1 MTRYMTSSRIHL
13 LVCYS
18 LRFLPRP
25 LFFLVGDT
33 QTRVMSGGER
43 GQRGKETS
51 SSKVGGAAA
60 SGAGSTMLHF
70 VDVVKQYPGQEQVDL
85 RVEIEVPGTWF
96 GGTSQGCLT
105 NAEKREKYK
114 AQAVEFS
121 ELREF
126 VGPSSRRSG
135 HRLSA
140 SSARRTHKT
149 TRQMMVTGCSWRSGI
164 ATVMIRSRIG
174 LPTSYHTF
182 ANGWLW

>member
-1 MTRYMTSSRIHL
+1 MMVA
-13 LVCYS
+13 LVTGA
-18 LRFLPRP
+18 RFPSKIKALSPP
-25 LFFLVGDT
+25 HLFFWVGAT
-33 QTRVMSGGER
+33 PGEARVMSGGER

-70 VDVVKQYPGQEQVDL
+70 IDVVKQYPGQEQVDL

-96 GGTSQGCLT
+96 GGTSQGSLT

-126 VGPSSRRSG
+126 VGACSRKKIRV
-135 HRLSA
+135 SA

-149 TRQMMVTGCSWRSGI
+149 TRQMMVTGCSWRSGT

-182 ANGWLW
+182 GNGWLW

>member
-126 VGPSSRRSG
+126 PGSFCFSTKQKAQG
-135 HRLSA
+135 
-140 SSARRTHKT
+140 
-149 TRQMMVTGCSWRSGI
+149 
-164 ATVMIRSRIG
+164 
-174 LPTSYHTF
+174 TSYPLHLP
-182 ANGWLW
+182 GGRRR